1 MSKIQSNEEIDLLD
15 MFITIWRRK
24 LSIIIF
30 VLICLVAMF
39 IYKSLNK
46 IPITTIATTE
56 IRPISVYEEA
66 EYKIYNLYME
76 TIRSD
81 YEGSTEIN
89 KVIIQEG
96 EEFKY
101 IDEVKIDIDLEINNI
116 NKNYLIA
123 LFIERLSQKKNL
135 EKIIKKSDWV
145 KRKDYLDNKEYEN
158 KISELASSINI
169 LSYDPVKQET
179 KPVGLNKN
187 NDSIIIQ
194 IETDDMVKWENF
206 LQFLEKEINI
216 QIQERLSQML
226 NNYINYVK
234 TIEKFKIENIDNK
247 ISAALNDQERINLE
261 KKKKILIQ
269 DQYVERIQN
278 IFDNSPLAKSDEF
291 YAAQIVYGSTVYN
304 EINNG
309 NSFRMSYSLTGLFSA
324 LIAIFVVLIANAIQ
338 NRK

>member
-1 MSKIQSNEEIDLLD
+1 MKDL
-15 MFITIWRRK
+15 
-24 LSIIIF
+24 
-30 VLICLVAMF
+30 
-39 IYKSLNK
+39 
-46 IPITTIATTE
+46 
-56 IRPISVYEEA
+56 
-66 EYKIYNLYME
+66 
-76 TIRSD
+76 
-81 YEGSTEIN
+81 
-89 KVIIQEG
+89 
-96 EEFKY
+96 
-101 IDEVKIDIDLEINNI
+101 VK
-116 NKNYLIA
+116 
-123 LFIERLSQKKNL
+123 KKNL

-179 KPVGLNKN
+179 KPVILDEN

-194 IETDDMVKWENF
+194 FETNDMSKWENF
-206 LQFLEKEINI
+206 LKFLEVEINL

-234 TIEKFKIENIDNK
+234 TIEKFKIENIDNQ

-261 KKKKILIQ
+261 KKKKILVQ

-291 YAAQIVYGSTVYN
+291 YAAQIMYGSTVYN

-309 NSFRMSYSLTGLFSA
+309 NSFRMSYSLTGLLSA